1 MVQLDYTVDPNMQ
14 SSGGGYEPMPAGDYV
29 GEICAVEEATS
40 QAGNKYLRVQVRVE
54 GHGVVFDNLNLWHPN
69 AKAVKIATERLNE
82 IGKALGMA
90 SISDTDQL
98 LAKQVMISVVV
109 EPDNGGTPRNAI
121 TAYKPAAA
129 AGSQPPPTAAAAA
142 TSPATSASSGNL
154 PWEGS

>member
-1 MVQLDYTVDPNMQ
+1 MVQLNYTVDPNMQ

-29 GEICAVEEATS
+29 AEICAVEERTS
-40 QAGNKYLRVQVRVE
+40 KTGNKYLLLQVRVE

-69 AKAVKIATERLNE
+69 ATAVKIATERLNE

-109 EPDNGGTPRNAI
+109 ESNNGGTPRNSI
-121 TAYKPAAA
+121 TDYRPAAA
-129 AGSQPPPTAAAAA
+129 AGSRPPPTAAAAA
-142 TSPATSASSGNL
+142 TAPATSGGNL

>member
-1 MVQLDYTVDPNMQ
+1 MVQLNYTVDPNMQ

-29 GEICAVEEATS
+29 AEICAVEERTS
-40 QAGNKYLRVQVRVE
+40 KTGNKYLLLQVRVE

-69 AKAVKIATERLNE
+69 ATAVKIATERLNA

-109 EPDNGGTPRNAI
+109 ESNNGGTPRNSI
-121 TAYKPAAA
+121 TDYRPAAA
-129 AGSQPPPTAAAAA
+129 AGSRPPPTAAAAA
-142 TSPATSASSGNL
+142 TAPATSGGNL

>member
-1 MVQLDYTVDPNMQ
+1 MVQLNYTVDPNMQ

-29 GEICAVEEATS
+29 AEICAVEERTS
-40 QAGNKYLRVQVRVE
+40 KTGNKYLLLQVRVE

-69 AKAVKIATERLNE
+69 ATAVKIATERLNE

-109 EPDNGGTPRNAI
+109 ESNNGGTPRNSI
-121 TAYKPAAA
+121 TDYKPAAA
-129 AGSQPPPTAAAAA
+129 AGSRPPPTAAAAA
-142 TSPATSASSGNL
+142 TAPATSGGNL

>member
-1 MVQLDYTVDPNMQ
+1 MVQLNYTVDPNMQ

-29 GEICAVEEATS
+29 AEICAVEERTS
-40 QAGNKYLRVQVRVE
+40 KTGNKYLSLQVRVE
-54 GHGVVFDNLNLWHPN
+54 GRGVVFDNLNLWHPN
-69 AKAVKIATERLNE
+69 AKAVKIATERLNA

-109 EPDNGGTPRNAI
+109 ESNNGGTPRNSI
-121 TAYKPAAA
+121 TDYRPAAA

-142 TSPATSASSGNL
+142 TAPATSGGNL

>member
-1 MVQLDYTVDPNMQ
+1 MVQLNYTVDPNMQ

-29 GEICAVEEATS
+29 AEICAVEERTS
-40 QAGNKYLRVQVRVE
+40 KTGNKYLLLQVRVE

-69 AKAVKIATERLNE
+69 ATAVKIATERLNA

-109 EPDNGGTPRNAI
+109 ESNNGGTPRNSI
-121 TAYKPAAA
+121 TDYKPAAA

-142 TSPATSASSGNL
+142 TAPATSGGNL